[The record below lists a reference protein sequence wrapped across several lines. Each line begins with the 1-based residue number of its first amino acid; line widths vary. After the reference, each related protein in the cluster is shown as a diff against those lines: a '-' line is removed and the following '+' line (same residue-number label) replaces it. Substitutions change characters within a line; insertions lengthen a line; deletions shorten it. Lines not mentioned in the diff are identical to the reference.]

1 MFKVNRVK
9 WIFCNAF

>member
-9 WIFCNAF
+9 WIFFNAF